1 MRDKILSL
9 ENTARHLEPNLEE
22 RSNLMKQLQDY
33 ADHFVE
39 NIEISNAY
47 FEAEGKHIAKYPIGS
62 DTHKLEDILNLFRE
76 NVEES
81 GINPASGKHFG
92 YVPGGG
98 IVHSAYG
105 DFLAAITNRYAG
117 IYFANPGAVRIENQL
132 IRWMCDLIGYDD
144 KGFGNLTS
152 GGSIANLVA
161 VTAARDSK
169 GIRAKMVEKAVV
181 YVTTQLHHCV
191 LKALRIAGMAEVI
204 IRHIPMD
211 EFFRMRT
218 DLLEEQIEQDNKAG
232 LKPFLAVASAGSTDV
247 GVVDPMNEIANIC
260 EKNDLWFHVDGAYG
274 GAFLL
279 ADVENE
285 NGSTV
290 KDLFKGIKRADS
302 VTLDPHKGFFIP
314 YGLGA
319 ILVKDKHALYQSHHY
334 TANYLQDAEGL
345 QEPSPSDLSPE
356 LTKHFR
362 GLRFWLP
369 LQLIGIEPFK
379 AALEEKIWLTRY
391 FYEKVQALGFEVGP
405 YPDLSIMIYRHVPQN
420 KDANDWNQSLVQQI
434 WQDGRFFVSS
444 TKIDDV
450 YWIRMA
456 VLSFRT
462 HLKEIDDFLDFLQ
475 ILLAKSAPNLIAEQ

>member
-1 MRDKILSL
+1 MKDTILML
-9 ENTARHLEPNLEE
+9 EKVARQLEPSLEE
-22 RSNLMKQLQDY
+22 RSDWTKKLHDY
-33 ADHFVE
+33 ADRFVRE
-39 NIEISNAY
+39 IETNNAY
-47 FEAEGKHIAKYPIGS
+47 YPKEGKLISDLPIGKGANKMEELL
-62 DTHKLEDILNLFRE
+62 TLFQE

-105 DFLAAITNRYAG
+105 DFLAAVTNRYAG

-132 IRWMCDLIGYDD
+132 IRWMCDLIGYGE

-169 GIRAKMVEKAVV
+169 GIRARIVEKAVA

-191 LKALRIAGMAEVI
+191 LKALRIAGLAEIVI
-204 IRHIPMD
+204 RKVPMD
-211 EFFRMRT
+211 EVFRMRT
-218 DLLEEQIEQDNKAG
+218 DLLEKQIEEDKVAG
-232 LKPFLAVASAGSTDV
+232 LRPFLVVASAGSTDV
-247 GVVDPMNEIANIC
+247 GVVDPINEIAMIC
-260 EKNDLWFHVDGAYG
+260 EAHDLWFHVDGAYG

-279 ADVENE
+279 AEVENT

-290 KDLFKGIKRADS
+290 KDLFKGIERADS
-302 VTLDPHKGFFIP
+302 VTLDPHKGFFVP

-319 ILVKDKHALYQSHHY
+319 ILVKDQHTLYQSHHY

-345 QEPSPSDLSPE
+345 NEPSPSDLSPE

-369 LQLIGIEPFK
+369 LQLIGVEPFK

-391 FYEKVQALGFEVGP
+391 FYKQVQELDFEVGS
-405 YPDLSIMIYRHVPQN
+405 YPDLSIMIYRYIPQSE
-420 KDANDWNQSLVQQI
+420 DANAFNQQLVQHI
-434 WQDGRFFVSS
+434 WRDGRFFVSS
-444 TKIDDV
+444 TKIDGV

-456 VLSFRT
+456 ILSFRT
-462 HLKEIDDFLDFLQ
+462 HLKEVDNFLEFLEKVVSGQQ
-475 ILLAKSAPNLIAEQ
+475 INK

>member
-1 MRDKILSL
+1 MKNKILAL
-9 ENTARHLEPNLEE
+9 EKTARHLEPSLEQ
-22 RSNLMKQLQDY
+22 RSDWAEQLQKYTDR
-33 ADHFVE
+33 FVE
-39 NIEISNAY
+39 TIDTGNAY
-47 FEAEGKHIAKYPIGS
+47 FPAEGKGISDFPIGKQ
-62 DTHKLEDILNLFRE
+62 TYQLEQLLSLFQKE
-76 NVEES
+76 VEES

-105 DFLAAITNRYAG
+105 DFLAAVTNRYAG

-132 IRWMCDLIGYDD
+132 IRWMCDLIGYDE
-144 KGFGNLTS
+144 KSFGNLTS

-169 GIRAKMVEKAVV
+169 GIRARVVEKAVC

-191 LKALRIAGMAEVI
+191 LKALRIAGLAEI
-204 IRHIPMD
+204 IVRHVPMD
-211 EFFRMRT
+211 DDFRMQT
-218 DLLEEQIEQDNKAG
+218 DLLAHQIKQDLAAG
-232 LKPFLAVASAGSTDV
+232 LKPFLVVASAGSTDV
-247 GVVDPMNEIANIC
+247 GVVDPMDEIATIC
-260 EKNDLWFHVDGAYG
+260 EQNDLWFHVDGAYG

-290 KDLFKGIKRADS
+290 KDLFKGIERADS
-302 VTLDPHKGFFIP
+302 VTLDPHKGFFVP

-319 ILVKDKHALYQSHHY
+319 ILVKDQHALYQSHHY
-334 TANYLQDAEGL
+334 TASYLQDAEGL
-345 QEPSPSDLSPE
+345 NEPSPSDLSPE

-391 FYEKVQALGFEVGP
+391 FYEKVQVLGFEVGP
-405 YPDLSIMIYRHVPQN
+405 FPDLSIMIYRYVPREN
-420 KDANDWNQSLVQQI
+420 DANAYNQELVQRI
-434 WQDGRFFVSS
+434 WRDGRFFVSS
-444 TKIDDV
+444 TKIDEV

-462 HLKEIDDFLDFLQ
+462 HLKEVDDFLAFLKELVSSDQ
-475 ILLAKSAPNLIAEQ
+475 QVND

>member
-1 MRDKILSL
+1 MKDKILAL
-9 ENTARHLEPNLEE
+9 EKVARHLEPSSKQ
-22 RSNLMKQLQDY
+22 RSNWAEQVQKY
-33 ADHFVE
+33 ADRFL
-39 NIEISNAY
+39 NTIETSDAY
-47 FEAEGKHIAKYPIGS
+47 FLSEGKGITDFPIGNS
-62 DTHKLEDILNLFRE
+62 THQIEELLTSFQK
-76 NVEES
+76 NVEAS

-105 DFLAAITNRYAG
+105 DFLAAVTNRYAG

-132 IRWMCDLIGYDD
+132 IRWMCDLIGYDE
-144 KGFGNLTS
+144 KSFGNLTS

-169 GIRAKMVEKAVV
+169 GIRARVVEQAVV

-191 LKALRIAGMAEVI
+191 LKALRIAGMAEVVV
-204 IRHIPMD
+204 RHVPMD
-211 EFFRMRT
+211 DDFRMRT
-218 DLLEEQIEQDNKAG
+218 DLLARQIQEDQAAN
-232 LKPFLAVASAGSTDV
+232 LRPFLVVASAGSTDV
-247 GVVDPMNEIANIC
+247 GVVDPIDEIATIC
-260 EKNDLWFHVDGAYG
+260 EQNDLWFHVDGAYG

-279 ADVENE
+279 AEVENK

-290 KDLFKGIKRADS
+290 KDLFKGIERADS

-345 QEPSPSDLSPE
+345 NEPSPSDLSPE

-391 FYEKVQALGFEVGP
+391 FYQKVQALGFEVGP
-405 YPDLSIMIYRHVPQN
+405 FPDLSIMIYRFVPEEG
-420 KDANDWNQSLVQQI
+420 DANVFNQDLVQQI

-444 TKIDDV
+444 TKINGI
-450 YWIRMA
+450 YWLRMA
-456 VLSFRT
+456 ILSFRT
-462 HLKEIDDFLDFLQ
+462 HLKEVEDFLSFLKKLVSSNQ
-475 ILLAKSAPNLIAEQ
+475 QFNS

>member
-1 MRDKILSL
+1 MKDKILAL
-9 ENTARHLEPNLEE
+9 EQKARQLEPTLKQ
-22 RSNLMKQLQDY
+22 RSDWTNQLQKYTDR
-33 ADHFVE
+33 FVE
-39 NIEISNAY
+39 TIENSNAY
-47 FEAEGKHIAKYPIGS
+47 FSEEGKGIENFPIGQQ
-62 DTHKLEDILNLFRE
+62 THQLEELLTSFQE
-76 NVEES
+76 NVEKS

-132 IRWMCDLIGYDD
+132 IRWMCDLIGYEE
-144 KGFGNLTS
+144 KSFGNLTS

-169 GIRAKMVEKAVV
+169 GIRARVVETAVV

-191 LKALRIAGMAEVI
+191 LKALRIAGLAEIVV
-204 IRHIPMD
+204 RHVPMD
-211 EFFRMRT
+211 EDFRMRV
-218 DLLEEQIEQDNKAG
+218 DLLAHQIEQDQSTG
-232 LKPFLAVASAGSTDV
+232 LKPFLVVASAGSTDV
-247 GVVDPMNEIANIC
+247 GVVDPMDEIANIC
-260 EKNDLWFHVDGAYG
+260 EENDLWFHVDGAYG

-279 ADVENE
+279 ADVENR

-290 KDLFKGIKRADS
+290 KDLFKGIERADS
-302 VTLDPHKGFFIP
+302 VTLDPHKGFFVP

-319 ILVKDKHALYQSHHY
+319 ILVKDKHTLYQSHHY
-334 TANYLQDAEGL
+334 TASYLQDAEGL
-345 QEPSPSDLSPE
+345 NEPSPSDLSPE

-391 FYEKVQALGFEVGP
+391 FYNKVQGLGFEVGP
-405 YPDLSIMIYRHVPQN
+405 FPDLSIMIYRFVPEN
-420 KDANDWNQSLVQQI
+420 DDANVFNQALVQQI
-434 WQDGRFFVSS
+434 WEDGRFFVSS
-444 TKIDDV
+444 TKIDDI

-456 VLSFRT
+456 ILSFRT
-462 HLKEIDDFLDFLQ
+462 HLKEVDDFLGFL
-475 ILLAKSAPNLIAEQ
+475 EQLTSNQEITS